1 MATTTATE
9 AVTLEPVLEDAPT
22 LVAQFRKFL
31 WLASGL
37 FSTSSLALAFGDFF
51 AAGSIEAAST
61 HFLAALAAAGL
72 FGIATLLK
80 LGPDEA

>member
-9 AVTLEPVLEDAPT
+9 ALAIEPVLEAAPT

-31 WLASGL
+31 WVASGL

-51 AAGSIEAAST
+51 AARSYEAAST
-61 HFLAALAAAGL
+61 HFLAAVAAAAL
-72 FGIATLLK
+72 FGVATFLK